1 MEKTTG
7 IKKAFAEALKN
18 GFALGA
24 FNFDNLDVLKAI
36 VNAGK
41 QKDAYVMACVSEGA
55 LKSLGEGYLSA
66 LMETV
71 RNQTDKVFFHLDHG
85 KSFDVCKKCV
95 DLGFDSVMIDGS
107 SLPFVENVALTKTVV
122 DYAHKHNVSVEGE
135 IGVLAGVEEDIS
147 NDKSIYTNPDEAYD
161 FVQMTGVDTLA
172 VAIGTSHGAYK
183 FKGEAKLDLDVL
195 KQIQDKIPNV
205 PLVLHGASSVYEQ
218 SVRKFNSYGGNLQGV
233 KGVPDN
239 ILSNVCQN
247 YHICKINTDTDLR
260 IEFLASMRK
269 YLSEHESEVNVR
281 NVLNYAS
288 LQVQGIV
295 EHKMQVLGL

>member
-1 MEKTTG
+1 MEKITG
-7 IKKAFAEALKN
+7 IKKAFDEALKN

-36 VNAGK
+36 VNASK

-55 LKSLGEGYLSA
+55 LKSLGEDYLLG
-66 LMETV
+66 LMQTV
-71 RNQTDKVFFHLDHG
+71 RNQTNKVFFHLDHG
-85 KSFDVCKKCV
+85 KSFEICKKCV

-107 SLPFVENVALTKTVV
+107 SLSFDENVALTKMVAG
-122 DYAHKHNVSVEGE
+122 YAHKYNVAVEGE

-147 NDKSIYTNPDEAYD
+147 NDKSIYTNPDEAYN
-161 FVQMTGVDTLA
+161 FVQKTGVDTLA

-205 PLVLHGASSVYEQ
+205 PLVLHGASSVYQQ
-218 SVRKFNSYGGNLQGV
+218 SVQKFNQYGGNLQGV
-233 KGVPDN
+233 KGVPDD
-239 ILSNVCQN
+239 ILSNVCKN
-247 YHICKINTDTDLR
+247 YNIYKINTDTDLR
-260 IEFLASMRK
+260 IEFLASVRK

-295 EHKMQVLGL
+295 EHKMHVLGI